1 MNLVFLADVSA
12 AHVIGGAERML
23 REQALGLSRLGHRVQ
38 LVTRA
43 PISDSRPHVRI
54 DGVDEWRFLVE
65 RDHEVSFLLSTI
77 QRSTEIFD
85 RITARRRPDVV
96 LIHQATAGIGPMLM
110 RRNVPRSWMYM
121 CHSLAHEEYATRS
134 NEVVSGVDILRRSAN
149 TQGRYWTE
157 HYVISRCSR
166 VIVLSEFMR
175 DRVLRFHR
183 IPNRR
188 VWQIPGAADPERFQ
202 PAADRPRVRRELGL
216 PQDRTILF
224 TVRNLVPR
232 MGLDLLIEAMV
243 RLGEDGHDVMLVIG
257 GEGPMRSALA
267 EQIHRHGLTGRVHL
281 TGFVPEEQLS
291 RYYQAA
297 DLVVVPTAQLEGFG
311 LVTVEALACGT
322 PVLGTPIGALPEIL
336 RRIDPAL
343 VTDSADTESLAD
355 GIRRL
360 LRRCAEQPGEQERL
374 ARKGRQL
381 IERELNWSQHI
392 VNLESVLMGDQRQQR
407 RAA

>member
-1 MNLVFLADVSA
+1 MNFVLMADVSA

-23 REQALGLSRLGHRVQ
+23 REQAVGLSRLGHRVQ
-38 LVTRA
+38 LITRA
-43 PISDSRPHVRI
+43 PVGDSRPHVRI
-54 DGVDEWRFLVE
+54 GSVDEWRFFVE

-77 QRSTEIFD
+77 QRSTEVFD
-85 RITARRRPDVV
+85 RITVRHRPDVV
-96 LIHQATAGIGPMLM
+96 LIHQATAGVGPMLM
-110 RRNVPRSWMYM
+110 RRSVPRSWVYI

-134 NEVVSGVDILRRSAN
+134 KEAMSGLDALRRSAN

-157 HYVISRCSR
+157 HYVMSRCSR

-175 DRVLRFHR
+175 NRVSRFHR

-188 VWQIPGAADPERFQ
+188 MWQIPGAADPEHFQ
-202 PAADRPRVRRELGL
+202 PTANRPRVRRELGL
-216 PQDRTILF
+216 PLDRTLLF

-232 MGLDLLIEAMV
+232 MGLDLLIDAMV
-243 RLGEDGHDVMLVIG
+243 QLGEDAHDVMLVIG
-257 GEGPMRSALA
+257 GEGPMRSVLT
-267 EQIHRHGLTGRVHL
+267 EQIHRHGLTERVQL
-281 TGFVPEEQLS
+281 TGFIPEERLS

-297 DLVVVPTAQLEGFG
+297 DLVVVPTSQLEGFG
-311 LVTVEALACGT
+311 LVTVEALACRT

-343 VTDSADTESLAD
+343 VTDGADTESLAD

-360 LRRCAEQPGEQERL
+360 LRRFAEQPGEQERL

-381 IERELNWSQHI
+381 IERELNWSHHI
-392 VNLESVLMGDQRQQR
+392 VNLESVLLGDMRQQR